1 MLRKKGYPLPA
12 VDLIIAAQAHNR
24 GLVLVTLDK
33 YFEILKKEAVPEL
46 KLVLEKTQ

>member
-1 MLRKKGYPLPA
+1 MLRKKGNQIPA

-33 YFEILKKEAVPEL
+33 HFEILKREAVPEL
-46 KLVLEKTQ
+46 KLILEKT